1 MAVGQGQGHSVRCKL
16 ILAQC
21 PAFPTSGLT
30 RGQSRHT
37 HQLAVGCARELW
49 GCGLRERRARPEGK
63 AAGAAGRLG
72 RAGGSG
78 RGAVC
83 GSCCQGN
90 KALCVPRG
98 LASAVPSGDASRGAH
113 LPRSLRPWRA
123 ELGLWEPFSGR
134 PHLQAGNQVFIHH
147 PLLGSSIPGWAQSPG
162 GVGQGREGVAPGL
175 GRLRQPRMRKEH
187 GHQADNWGSEHHSAS
202 SRLWDLRKVPNQPLQ
217 VCFLSL

>member
-1 MAVGQGQGHSVRCKL
+1 M
-16 ILAQC
+16 AQC

-98 LASAVPSGDASRGAH
+98 LVSAVPSGDASRGAH

-123 ELGLWEPFSGR
+123 ELGLWEPFSPPGR
-134 PHLQAGNQVFIHH
+134 EPSLH
-147 PLLGSSIPGWAQSPG
+147 PSPTSGKQYSWVGPEPRRGWA
-162 GVGQGREGVAPGL
+162 GQGRGGPRPGTSSAAWNEEGAWAPGRQL
-175 GRLRQPRMRKEH
+175 GFR
-187 GHQADNWGSEHHSAS
+187 A
-202 SRLWDLRKVPNQPLQ
+202 PLCLFEAVGPQ
-217 VCFLSL
+217 EST